1 MDVLTPSSR
10 NSNFEF
16 HLIKKG
22 QRHITRV
29 DDQILSLYAKGMSTL
44 DIVAN
49 FDEMYGAEIPPGHI
63 SQVNYAMI
71 GDGASD

>member
-1 MDVLTPSSR
+1 
-10 NSNFEF
+10 
-16 HLIKKG
+16 
-22 QRHITRV
+22 V